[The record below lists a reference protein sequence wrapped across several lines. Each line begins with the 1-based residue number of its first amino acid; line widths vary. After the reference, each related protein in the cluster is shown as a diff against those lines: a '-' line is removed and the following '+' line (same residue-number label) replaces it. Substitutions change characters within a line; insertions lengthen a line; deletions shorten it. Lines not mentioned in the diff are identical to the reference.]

1 MNGVDLV
8 ILVILAIGFVSGL
21 ARGLV
26 RTLFGLAALVL
37 GIVAAAGS
45 FGYVGASIFGFLPDE
60 RVGEIIAF
68 ILVFLIVFFII
79 AFIGR
84 LVAKAL
90 KLAALGW
97 VDRLAGGIL
106 GILIASIVAG
116 TLLLLAVLGGFH
128 KSPALAHSAM
138 APRVLSVTDAIV
150 TLVPQNVRDG
160 FEEEYRSLRG
170 EWEEARRR
178 ARTRLV

>member
-1 MNGVDLV
+1 MNGVDLIIV
-8 ILVILAIGFVSGL
+8 IILVVGFVSGL

-45 FGYVGASIFGFLPDE
+45 FVRVASSIFGFVPEE
-60 RVGEIIAF
+60 RVAEIIAF
-68 ILVFLIVFFII
+68 ILVFLVVFFVV
-79 AFIGR
+79 ALIGR

-97 VDRLAGGIL
+97 VDRLAGGVL
-106 GILIASIVAG
+106 GIVLASILTGA
-116 TLLLLAVLGGFH
+116 LLLLTVMGGFH
-128 KSPALAHSAM
+128 KSPTLALSTL
-138 APRVLSVTDAIV
+138 APKVLSVTDAIV
-150 TLVPQNVRDG
+150 PLIPENVREG
-160 FEEEYRSLRG
+160 FHEEYRSLRG
-170 EWEEARRR
+170 EWEQARLR